1 MATPPSTIEIST
13 GEVARGAVPALVM
26 ANLNEMRL
34 TMCELFGLSARLP
47 TNVRLSLD
55 ELARHGGEVGPHRD
69 GWGVAFMQ
77 DGDAQIVREPEAAS
91 ESPCLRVLKEQRI
104 RSSTV
109 LAHIRKATQGPRLL
123 RNTQP
128 FARELGG
135 ETHVFAHNGM
145 LPGIEQDARF
155 IARRFQRI
163 GDTDS
168 EHAFC
173 ALLERMSEVWS
184 HGMPD
189 LKRRLEVVEV
199 FAAELRSV
207 GLANFLYTDGSTLFA
222 HGHRRPDA
230 SGQIRPPGLYVLC
243 RQCYA
248 RDDSPTVTCTT
259 IDAEHRQEVAL
270 VASVPL
276 TCEPWEALE
285 EGQVV
290 VLREGRIWRTE
301 SDLLSTTVAIAPG
314 PSA

>member
-1 MATPPSTIEIST
+1 
-13 GEVARGAVPALVM
+13 
-26 ANLNEMRL
+26 
-34 TMCELFGLSARLP
+34 MCELFGLSARLP

-55 ELARHGGEVGPHRD
+55 ELARHGGEGGPNRD

-77 DGDAQIVREPEAAS
+77 GGDAQIVREPEAAG

-104 RSSTV
+104 LSSTV

-128 FARELGG
+128 FARELAG

-155 IARRFQRI
+155 LARRFQRI

-173 ALLERMSEVWS
+173 ALLERMSEVWA
-184 HGMPD
+184 HGMPGIE
-189 LKRRLEVVEV
+189 RRLEVVTE

-207 GLANFLYTDGSTLFA
+207 GLANFLYADGDALFA
-222 HGHRRPDA
+222 HGHQRRDA
-230 SGQIRPPGLYVLC
+230 SGQIRPPGLHVLC
-243 RQCYA
+243 RRCSA
-248 RDDSPTVTCTT
+248 DDDGPRVNGVD

-276 TCEPWEALE
+276 THELWAAVE

-290 VLREGRIWRTE
+290 VLREGRVW
-301 SDLLSTTVAIAPG
+301 A
-314 PSA
+314 